1 MAAKPTVIIV
11 TERLLFPGREGTRVR
26 IMELIRGLRAS
37 GYSVALVARRPKEWA
52 NIVRTRLLVDRL
64 ILVDAPG
71 FGGGSPFSFDVAPF
85 AAALDRAV
93 TALRPRAVIAE
104 YLWMAPCLDVVG
116 SRALRC
122 VDTIDLMHPR
132 AAMYAGEGQGAWVT
146 CSPEEESALL
156 RRADVV
162 IAIQRTELAEFRA
175 MVPDRRVICLP
186 HGLTVEPLRPSTNR
200 AGSPEAV
207 MFVGSVNQG
216 NAAGLQWFLR
226 ECWPEVRVA
235 RPTAE
240 LRLYGDVVKR
250 LPPSDLAGVQRI
262 GYIPSLREA
271 YADAHVVI
279 NPVML
284 GTGLKI
290 KTVEALAYGRAVV
303 TTSVGAEGLE
313 DAAGEAFLLEDESG
327 AFAAAVAR
335 LLGDG
340 ALRRSLERR
349 GRALAEERFSRR
361 AALAEFHELLQLRGS
376 GAA

>member
-1 MAAKPTVIIV
+1 MAARPTVMIV
-11 TERLLFPGREGTRVR
+11 TERLLFPAREGMRVR
-26 IMELIRGLRAS
+26 IVELIRGLRAS
-37 GYSVALVARRPKEWA
+37 GYSVALVARRPREWA

-71 FGGGSPFSFDVAPF
+71 FSGGSPLGFDVAPF

-93 TALRPRAVIAE
+93 AALRPRAVVAE

-162 IAIQRTELAEFRA
+162 IAIQRAELAEFRA
-175 MVPDRRVICLP
+175 MVPDRRVICVP
-186 HGLTVEPLRPSTNR
+186 HGLTVAPVQPTTVR
-200 AGSPEAV
+200 AGSPEVV

-216 NAAGLQWFLR
+216 NTAGLQWFLR
-226 ECWPEVRVA
+226 ECWPAVRAA
-235 RPTAE
+235 RPGAE

-250 LPPSDLAGVQRI
+250 LPPSDMAGVQRI
-262 GYIPSLREA
+262 GYVSSLRDA
-271 YADAHVVI
+271 YTAAHVVI

-290 KTVEALAYGRAVV
+290 KTVEALAHGRAVV

-313 DAAGEAFLLEDESG
+313 DAAGDTFLLEDGSG
-327 AFAAAVAR
+327 AFAAAVVR

-340 ALRRSLERR
+340 TLRRSIERR
-349 GRALAEERFSRR
+349 GRALAEQRFSRR
-361 AALAEFHELLQLRGS
+361 AALAEFHELLQQRGS